1 MAAKQGDENIGRIMA
16 AQAPALI
23 RELCADTRA
32 RGRPLGSVNHDP
44 AEYQTE
50 IVTRLCAGESLQM
63 ICVDDTMPSLRTV
76 NRWLASDDDFA
87 DAVEGARAI
96 GVNALMDACL
106 SVAGGGTHSTGS
118 VERDKLL
125 VGVIRWIV
133 AKRDPDNSPHALK
146 AAQFFVAVSPDDGE
160 W

>member
-23 RELCADTRA
+23 RELCSDTRT
-32 RGRPLGSVNHDP
+32 RGRPIGSANYDP
-44 AEYQTE
+44 VQYQTE

-76 NRWLASDDDFA
+76 HRWLASDDDFA

-96 GVNALMDACL
+96 GVNALLDACL

-133 AKRDPDNSPHALK
+133 AKRDPDNAPNKFSAR
-146 AAQFFVAVSPDDGE
+146 QIFINIDPDNSE